1 MPIPVSLAAVAEEL
15 ELVGDAIHAYINR
28 QTGELISLTV
38 DDLATVEDG
47 YDPEDYA
54 EWERENLARTEAVL
68 ASSDF
73 VRLPTAFEIHEWEI
87 MKAFCMELNDRDQ
100 REELLHR
107 IHGSRAFRRFKE
119 GLYHYEL
126 QEEWFRF
133 QKQALAKIAAEFLE
147 SAGIPYVP

>member
-15 ELVGDAIHAYINR
+15 ELVGDAIHAYVNR
-28 QTGELISLTV
+28 QTGELISLSV

-54 EWERENLARTEAVL
+54 EWERENLAQAAAVL
-68 ASSDF
+68 ASDDF
-73 VRLPTAFEIHEWEI
+73 VRLPTSFEIHEWE
-87 MKAFCMELNDRDQ
+87 MMREFCMELSNPHQQED
-100 REELLHR
+100 LLHR
-107 IHGSRAFRRFKE
+107 LHGSGAFRRFKE
-119 GLYHYEL
+119 GLYHYDL

-147 SAGIPYVP
+147 DEGIPYVP